1 MFGKSVSGLNDPH
14 DHSTPR
20 HAAYHRA
27 MRINDVIHTPPDPS
41 PPVPA
46 TLSTEARAFLSETR
60 FAVVA
65 TVDPDGAPH
74 SAVVWYR
81 LERDELVLNS
91 AEGRRW
97 PANLRRDPRVEVT
110 VADGYRY
117 VQLGG
122 SMSVIDDQ
130 AVAQAD
136 IAEMARRYHADEP
149 AKAEALI
156 RDRFTRQQRV
166 SFRLRPSR
174 IGVDL

>member
-1 MFGKSVSGLNDPH
+1 
-14 DHSTPR
+14 
-20 HAAYHRA
+20 
-27 MRINDVIHTPPDPS
+27 MRINDVMDTPPDPS

-46 TLSTEARAFLSETR
+46 TLSPEARAFLSALR

-65 TVDPDGAPH
+65 TIDPDGAPH

-81 LERDELVLNS
+81 LEGDELVLNS

-97 PANLRRDPRVEVT
+97 PANLRRDPRAEVT

-117 VQLGG
+117 VQLRGTV
-122 SMSVIDDQ
+122 SVVDDQ
-130 AVAQAD
+130 AIAQAD

-149 AKAEALI
+149 AKAEQLI
-156 RDRFTRQQRV
+156 RDRFTQQQRV
-166 SFRLRPSR
+166 SFRLRANR